1 MKLTVRT
8 DSNFMDHSID
18 LKGLKSNVHMLY
30 LYLYKLVLI
39 AHAKM
44 PLINA
49 HVNVSDVFET
59 KYFDSENPDEMPHK
73 RHFIRVCSVFYD
85 NIDLLR
91 QRYIINCNPS
101 RYLMGHPDFTVWSIE
116 LFLVV

>member
-1 MKLTVRT
+1 MKWTVRT

-18 LKGLKSNVHMLY
+18 LKRLKSNVHMLY
-30 LYLYKLVLI
+30 LCLYKLVLI

-49 HVNVSDVFET
+49 TYST

-85 NIDLLR
+85 NIDHQR
-91 QRYIINCNPS
+91 KRYIINCNPS
-101 RYLMGHPDFTVWSIE
+101 RNSMGHPDFTVWNIE

>member
-1 MKLTVRT
+1 MKWTVRT

-18 LKGLKSNVHMLY
+18 LKTLKSNVHMLY
-30 LYLYKLVLI
+30 LCLYKLVLI

-49 HVNVSDVFET
+49 HVNVSTYQT
-59 KYFDSENPDEMPHK
+59 KYFDSKNLDEMPHK

-85 NIDLLR
+85 NIDL
-91 QRYIINCNPS
+91 QRK
-101 RYLMGHPDFTVWSIE
+101 TVIPQEIQWAI
-116 LFLVV
+116 LTLLCGILNYF